1 MRGMFSISK
10 LKQQLEGETKIEKL
24 FERRINEAIVKMTE
38 NEKSP
43 SSPSYKPSSLVCPR
57 MMYFIRTGT
66 EPDTGKVDP
75 ASVGIFE
82 SGTDRH
88 DRIQHVLDGMK
99 DLGMEFEYI
108 DVPTYVKQKK
118 LKDIKIVE
126 KKGMETKC
134 YNEKLKMSFLT
145 DGIIRYIPED
155 KYFIFEYKTEVTQK
169 FQRREKQEITHEI
182 QATAYA
188 LNFNINDVLF
198 VYEDRNVCNKKAF
211 RYTVTDEDKQ
221 TKVVKKIK
229 YVEKCIKEN
238 TVPRKVLNED
248 LGIQGDYGNDRKCG
262 EPAKVCNWCAFKK
275 ACNKYM

>member
-10 LKQQLEGETKIEKL
+10 LKQQLESETKIEKL
-24 FERRINEAIVKMTE
+24 FEKRINEAIVKL
-38 NEKSP
+38 NEKAP

-57 MMYFIRTGT
+57 MMYFIRTGV
-66 EPDTGKVDP
+66 EPDTDKVDP
-75 ASVGIFE
+75 SSVGIFE

-118 LKDIKIVE
+118 LKDIKIVG

-169 FQRREKQEITHEI
+169 FQKREKQELTHEI

-188 LNFNINDVLF
+188 LNFHIDDVLF

-221 TKVVKKIK
+221 TKVVKKIE
-229 YVEKCIKEN
+229 YVEKCIADNKI
-238 TVPRKVLNED
+238 PRKVLNED
-248 LGIQGDYGNDRKCG
+248 LGIQGDWGNDRKCG
-262 EPAKVCNWCAFKK
+262 EPAKVCNWCNYKK
-275 ACNKYM
+275 SCNKYM